1 MAKVI
6 MEDGQE
12 KEVKDGDLIRD
23 ALEEMGVLIACADGS
38 CGVCKVDILEGKE
51 NLNEINEKEKEMGC
65 EGNERLGCQCKI
77 LKGEV
82 KVKPVF

>member
-1 MAKVI
+1 MAKVVL
-6 MEDGQE
+6 EGQE
-12 KEVKDGDLIRD
+12 REVPDGEKVRE
-23 ALEEMGVLIACADGS
+23 AVEEMGVLIACADGS
-38 CGVCKVDILEGKE
+38 CGVCKLDVEEGME

-65 EGNERLGCQCKI
+65 ENNERLGCQCKI